1 MRFKKKDIMEIAKS
15 GLPSK
20 EELDIATK
28 EFEELN
34 LAAEKL
40 NKTMG
45 DNPFIK
51 TESKKVVKT
60 IKVEQ
65 LR

>member
-1 MRFKKKDIMEIAKS
+1 MRFKKKDIMEIAKEN
-15 GLPSK
+15 LPSK
-20 EELDIATK
+20 EELDIATR

-34 LAAEKL
+34 SAAEKL
-40 NKTMG
+40 NKTMA

>member
-1 MRFKKKDIMEIAKS
+1 MRFKKRDIMEIAK
-15 GLPSK
+15 GDLPSK

-51 TESKKVVKT
+51 TESKQVVKT